1 MALPRI
7 CDCVT
12 MTLSSTKQAKSTAAG
27 CCWLLC
33 LWWSQYLSSVVHSG
47 SSERPVRPVVART
60 TQQRSN
66 TPTEREYHISLSAG
80 GEERE
85 RMSSFTVVGVVPPHR
100 PLCSYCITAAGL
112 LGLTPLVDGRN
123 AAKGSRQT
131 GCAPSEDAVAPE
143 AKSQGPVTCRR
154 TKVLWSLWVTDAR
167 YASGA
172 AAVPLK
178 RTISHSLA
186 LDQGV
191 CRVTSVAHT
200 TTLVA
205 NAVAH
210 LELLPCRGI

>member
-1 MALPRI
+1 M
-7 CDCVT
+7 CDLSI
-12 MTLSSTKQAKSTAAG
+12 TLTLTHSHSLTH
-27 CCWLLC
+27 
-33 LWWSQYLSSVVHSG
+33 SVVHSG

-60 TQQRSN
+60 TQQRSTISPTQH
-66 TPTEREYHISLSAG
+66 TPSCVLLCAVG
-80 GEERE
+80 WNE

-172 AAVPLK
+172 VAVP
-178 RTISHSLA
+178 
-186 LDQGV
+186 
-191 CRVTSVAHT
+191 
-200 TTLVA
+200 
-205 NAVAH
+205 
-210 LELLPCRGI
+210 